1 VQEEEEEGADS
12 SDEETP
18 IQFQVT
24 EEFRLGESHSAPDN
38 GRVQTRKTPFH
49 FQVTAE
55 FR

>member
-24 EEFRLGESHSAPDN
+24 EEFRRGDSHSVPGN
-38 GRVQTRKTPFH
+38 GRVQMRRLPFSS
-49 FQVTAE
+49 
-55 FR
+55 R